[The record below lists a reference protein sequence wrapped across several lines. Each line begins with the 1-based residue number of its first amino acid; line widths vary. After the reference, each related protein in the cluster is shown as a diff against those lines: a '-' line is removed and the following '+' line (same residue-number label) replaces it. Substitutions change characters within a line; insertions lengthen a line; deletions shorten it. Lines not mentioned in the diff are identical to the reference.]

1 MVWLFGVGCC
11 SGLYYVDL
19 LSLWYVHMIVDFLGV
34 ELLWF
39 LLVFVDALCVGFAFS
54 ACFLVSL
61 VRVAWLFVC
70 VYVLGRFWCVCCLA
84 MVWFVLAVLAL
95 LIVLDSVYW
104 LPYVIIFVGV
114 LCDGSG
120 VGLIV
125 CLIVSVVLQWLIV
138 GYSL

>member
-1 MVWLFGVGCC
+1 MAWLFGVGCC

-61 VRVAWLFVC
+61 VRVTWLFVC

-84 MVWFVLAVLAL
+84 MVWFVLAVLVL
-95 LIVLDSVYW
+95 LIVLDRRV
-104 LPYVIIFVGV
+104 LVA
-114 LCDGSG
+114 LCDYICWCA
-120 VGLIV
+120 LR
-125 CLIVSVVLQWLIV
+125 W
-138 GYSL
+138 